1 MGVMADCGVIALSAT
16 SDMIKELF
24 TGLVFLQHRGQ
35 SHAGICT
42 RDSEG
47 AFHLHKGAGLVL
59 DVFDNKSLA
68 QLNGKIGIGH
78 VRYPTVGSGNGDV
91 EAQPIK
97 SQQLPDL
104 VLAHNGNLPNFAQI
118 KADFSKKG
126 IEFKSSCDV
135 EAVVEVFASNL
146 IKAGYVSGKNDN
158 DELIYEAVGQ
168 TMDVFE
174 TGSFSVVGI
183 VGNKLIAFR
192 DKRGI
197 KPFVGG
203 TRVTSEGLVEHAFAS
218 ESVGLTQIGFTKK
231 NVWNVRPGHCYI
243 LDGPEIR
250 NRRVRS
256 ADRLARC
263 IFEDAYFSSPASWID
278 GMSVSKRRGRI
289 GKVLADEFFKA
300 FPSVVPDIVA
310 PVPDTARTPAI
321 DFARRLSILHRD
333 HIPYKEVI
341 IRNRYMGLRSFIE
354 MSQKHRE
361 LLIGL
366 KNIYDVRNVPSTLV
380 LVDDSIVRMTTMKQI
395 AKKLKELGVENLYLA
410 ICFPPIKD
418 SCYYGIDFPSKD
430 QLIAANMNIE
440 QMQKELGVD
449 GLYYI
454 SIEGYLRAIA
464 TARDEACLGCTEGEH
479 PTDIPEDQKR
489 SCAQD
494 GVRRY

>member
-1 MGVMADCGVIALSAT
+1 MADCGVIALSTA
-16 SDMIKELF
+16 SEMIKELF

-42 RDSEG
+42 RDSAGE
-47 AFHLHKGAGLVL
+47 FHLHKGAGLVL
-59 DVFDNKSLA
+59 EVFNDDSL
-68 QLNGKIGIGH
+68 QSLTGNIGIGH

-91 EAQPIK
+91 EAQPII

-104 VLAHNGNLPNFAQI
+104 VLAHNGNLPNFMQI
-118 KADFSKKG
+118 KSDFSKKG

-135 EAVVEVFASNL
+135 EAMVEVFAYNL
-146 IKAGYVSGKNDN
+146 IKAGYVSGTNDN
-158 DELIYEAVGQ
+158 DDLIYQAVGA

-174 TGSFSVVGI
+174 NGSFSVVGI
-183 VGNKLIAFR
+183 IGNKLIAFR

-203 TRVTSEGLVEHAFAS
+203 TRYTKDGLVEHGFAS
-218 ESVGLTQIGFTKK
+218 ESVGLTQIGFTKEY
-231 NVWNVRPGHCYI
+231 VWNVGAGHCYI
-243 LDGPEIR
+243 LDGAEIR
-250 NRRVRS
+250 NKRVRS

-263 IFEDAYFSSPASWID
+263 IFEDAYFSNPASWID
-278 GMSVSKRRGRI
+278 GMSVSKRRSRI
-289 GKVLADEFFKA
+289 GKILANEFYEK
-300 FPSVVPDIVA
+300 FPSVVPDVIA
-310 PVPDTARTPAI
+310 PVPDTARTSAA
-321 DFARRLSILHRD
+321 DFAYRMSVLHRD
-333 HIPYKEVI
+333 QIPYKEVI

-354 MSQKHRE
+354 ASQKHRE
-361 LLIGL
+361 LLVGL

-395 AKKLKELGVENLYLA
+395 VKKLKSLGVENLYLA

-430 QLIAANMNIE
+430 QLIAANMDIK
-440 QMQKELGVD
+440 QMEKELGVA

-454 SIEGYLRAIA
+454 SIEGYLKAIA
-464 TARDEACLGCTEGEH
+464 TPRDKACLGCTEGEH

-494 GVRRY
+494 GIRRY